1 MTLSDRIAPESLRKR
16 RTLCIRTERLVLR
29 APRFEDAKTIATLV
43 NDRRISENT
52 LRIPYPYGI
61 ADAQAFIA
69 GANANSGETVF
80 LITKRDATVLGACGV
95 AERPA
100 APPEIGYWLAVPFWG
115 RGFATEAARA
125 MIDYAFDHLGY
136 EALHAGARVTNAA
149 SRRVLEK
156 CGFQWTGVG
165 LYRIRS
171 LAASAP
177 FDRFRLERVAR
188 LQPAAESVTPRKS
201 ALSRFS
207 PWSARGRVRGLP
219 RRHQAIS
226 SEDT

>member
-43 NDRRISENT
+43 NDRRIAENT

-61 ADAQAFIA
+61 ADAQAFA
-69 GANANSGETVF
+69 ASANANSGETVF

-115 RGFATEAARA
+115 RGFVTEAARA

-136 EALHAGARVTNAA
+136 EALHAGARATRPRVGCWRSAA
-149 SRRVLEK
+149 FSGRGSASIASDRSPRPRPSTVSGSSA
-156 CGFQWTGVG
+156 CVG
-165 LYRIRS
+165 RS
-171 LAASAP
+171 
-177 FDRFRLERVAR
+177 
-188 LQPAAESVTPRKS
+188 
-201 ALSRFS
+201 
-207 PWSARGRVRGLP
+207 P
-219 RRHQAIS
+219 RRRA
-226 SEDT
+226 